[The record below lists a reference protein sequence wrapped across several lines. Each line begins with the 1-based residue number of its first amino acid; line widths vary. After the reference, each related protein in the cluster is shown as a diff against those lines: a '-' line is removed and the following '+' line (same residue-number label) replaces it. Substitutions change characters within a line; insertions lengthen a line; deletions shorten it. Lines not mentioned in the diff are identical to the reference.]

1 MHGYALGDTSDAMR
15 ETLWREAARVHPELG
30 TATVLAEEWLVE
42 DDCALVDT
50 SPWLNRPTVATPDA
64 RVVLAGDLVRCD
76 WPIAL
81 MERAATTGWQAANT
95 LLAGFG
101 RPGHELWSP
110 PLTGLLAR

>member
-1 MHGYALGDTSDAMR
+1 M
-15 ETLWREAARVHPELG
+15 
-30 TATVLAEEWLVE
+30 
-42 DDCALVDT
+42 
-50 SPWLNRPTVATPDA
+50 
-64 RVVLAGDLVRCD
+64 VLAGDLVRCD

>member
-1 MHGYALGDTSDAMR
+1 
-15 ETLWREAARVHPELG
+15 
-30 TATVLAEEWLVE
+30 
-42 DDCALVDT
+42 VDT

-81 MERAATTGWQAANT
+81 MERAATAGWQAANT